1 MLNLQLKKNNNM
13 IWETSIKTVVT
24 DEKGNDRNV
33 TSRYIVES
41 AELFAEVEKKLYEEF
56 GNETCFE
63 VATIKIS
70 KLKEIINEAPQ
81 GEEECKIYFATIV
94 DKFYDADKDITT
106 ETKYVVALF
115 AHDINEA
122 HQAIG
127 QYMKQGLEDMEL
139 VAIKETKYL
148 EVLK

>member
-1 MLNLQLKKNNNM
+1 M
-13 IWETSIKTVVT
+13 IFETSIKTIVT
-24 DEKGNDRNV
+24 DEKGNDRNI
-33 TSRYIVES
+33 TSRYIIEN
-41 AELFAEVEKKLYEEF
+41 AELFGEVESKLYEEF
-56 GNETCFE
+56 GSETGFE
-63 VATIKIS
+63 VASIKIS
-70 KLKEIINEAPQ
+70 KLREIINEAPQ
-81 GEEECKIYFATIV
+81 GETECKIYFATIV

-115 AHDINEA
+115 ARNINEA

-127 QYMKQGLEDMEL
+127 QYMKQGFEDMEL